1 MLFLDKITYHQSG
14 RPIFYIDDSSP
25 CLGSGVLFYI
35 NHRNK
40 IYFLMQKEDDNH
52 KYSFCDLG
60 GKTDILDS
68 NIIETAVREV
78 MEETN
83 GILFS
88 KLLKTKYQNDFG
100 LRPIFKDYMINFYK
114 MFQDYQPEF
123 VYSNK
128 SKYLIIM
135 MEIKIDYI
143 DSKLLPKNCEVITTL
158 RQEFG
163 DMEVKNTLSRQIVW
177 MELYHFSRLLKD
189 KKMHIRLKDT
199 QMYHEIDKLKKKL
212 QQY

>member
-1 MLFLDKITYHQSG
+1 
-14 RPIFYIDDSSP
+14 
-25 CLGSGVLFYI
+25 
-35 NHRNK
+35 
-40 IYFLMQKEDDNH
+40 MQKEDDNH